1 MQYFLTD
8 KRIEKLLKTAW
19 ARKKTAKK
27 GDAGRVLIIGGGPKY
42 TGCLALTGISAL
54 RAGCD
59 WVTVAALERQAYA
72 VSALSSD
79 LVVEPLEGLD
89 YHEHHWKILS
99 ELIEKHDV
107 FLIGPGMSE
116 ATRGLIAALVYAYPK
131 KKKVLDAQAI
141 HSVKLQDVHGAI
153 LTPHR
158 KEYLDLLQNSK
169 IKEEQL
175 EKKIG
180 NNVILK
186 KGAVD
191 VIISAKDSAFNR
203 TGNPGMAKAGT
214 GDVLAGLCAGFL
226 AQGLSLFNSTC
237 LAAYVN
243 GLSGD
248 LLKAKKGYSYI
259 ASDLHE
265 EIRRI
270 AKWR

>member
-8 KRIEKLLKTAW
+8 KRIEKLLKIAW

-27 GDAGRVLIIGGGPKY
+27 GDSGRVLIIGGSAKY
-42 TGCLALTGISAL
+42 TGCLALAGISAL

-59 WVTVAALERQAYA
+59 WVTIAAPERAAYA
-72 VSALSSD
+72 VSASSPD

-89 YHEHHWKILS
+89 FHEHHWKILID
-99 ELIEKHDV
+99 LIEKHDV
-107 FLIGPGMSE
+107 VIIGTGMSD
-116 ATRGLIAALVYAYPK
+116 ATKGLIAALVYAYPK
-131 KKKVLDAQAI
+131 KKKVLDAQAL
-141 HSVKLQDVHGAI
+141 HAVKLQDVHTAI
-153 LTPHR
+153 FTPH
-158 KEYLDLLQNSK
+158 KVEYADLLKNSK
-169 IKEEQL
+169 IKEEQI

-180 NNVILK
+180 NNVLLK

-191 VIISAKDSAFNR
+191 AILSSTDTALNR

-226 AQGLSLFNSTC
+226 AQGLSLFDSAC
-237 LAAYVN
+237 LAAFVN

-259 ASDLHE
+259 ASDLHD

-270 AKWR
+270 TGRK